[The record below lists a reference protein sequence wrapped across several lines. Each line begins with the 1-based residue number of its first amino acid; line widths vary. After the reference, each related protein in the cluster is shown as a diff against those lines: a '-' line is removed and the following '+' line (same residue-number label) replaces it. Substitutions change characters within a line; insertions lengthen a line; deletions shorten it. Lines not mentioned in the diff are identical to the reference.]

1 MILLIRTD
9 KPEAELYLYDKNG
22 QVDVFKWEAHRQLAE
37 TLHKKIKELLDENNI
52 EWSGLTG
59 IGCFKGPG
67 SFTGLRIGLT
77 VANAL
82 ANSLSVPV
90 IAEGSDDWAKRCV
103 ERLGNH
109 ENDHIAKP
117 DYGRPAHITQQKK

>member
-1 MILLIRTD
+1 MTLLLRTD
-9 KPEAELYLYDKNG
+9 KPEAELYLYDEAVL
-22 QVDVFKWEAHRQLAE
+22 VDSFKWEAHRQLAE
-37 TLHKKIKELLDENNI
+37 TIHQKIAHLLESNSLDWSNI
-52 EWSGLTG
+52 SG

-82 ANSLSVPV
+82 ANSSSVPIV
-90 IAEGSDDWAKRCV
+90 TEGGDDWDKKCV